1 MAYLLLTILILCV
14 PSNIS
19 FTEDEKNEENNTLFE
34 MENHCIPA
42 FKNTKTWSRTFGKFL
57 LPDIGHTVRQLPRGD
72 YIVGGMTITFP
83 SFEQHGWMIKLN
95 DKGRREWKKIFSTL
109 EDLIE
114 IEVVDDGFLIGGNG
128 KSGDVEIIKMDL
140 EGNVVWE
147 KTFGGNYLDI
157 LKKDDCIAK
166 SRDGGFVIL
175 ATSWSFSNN
184 KGADMWLIKLDEN
197 GNKEWERVY
206 GEKEDAD
213 IGYGVMEV
221 DDGYIIVGQSY
232 SFNSTDFGWLIKL
245 DENGNKEWEIRKGY
259 SLMSI
264 AVSEDGKYFVTGSI
278 WNERENNFD
287 LLLMKVGKEGS
298 IEYLKTFGNLYNEG
312 GYSIAATQDN
322 GFIICGNREYRG
334 NGDIWLIKVDAD
346 GNEIWNKTYGKR
358 GWDKGECVRQTDDG
372 GYIIVGETTQ
382 FPWLFFPYRLNI
394 WLIKTDENGDIK

>member
-1 MAYLLLTILILCV
+1 M
-14 PSNIS
+14 
-19 FTEDEKNEENNTLFE
+19 
-34 MENHCIPA
+34 
-42 FKNTKTWSRTFGKFL
+42 
-57 LPDIGHTVRQLPRGD
+57 PDIGHTVRQLPRGD

-166 SRDGGFVIL
+166 SRDGCFVIL

-184 KGADMWLIKLDEN
+184 KGADM
-197 GNKEWERVY
+197 
-206 GEKEDAD
+206 
-213 IGYGVMEV
+213 
-221 DDGYIIVGQSY
+221 
-232 SFNSTDFGWLIKL
+232 WLIKL